1 MSREIILK
9 GKYYSENI
17 TPEGLYKPELF
28 GYKHEEHKL
37 NTGNTVF
44 MLIDVYGKGY
54 DEDDPEPLRPSLITR
69 EMFIRE
75 KEMIVNKIRPAR
87 DFAKKVGFQVV
98 YVTNYEPNI
107 ASSKGEFGK
116 MARRMHGYVIED
128 EFSKGSSVMAFSDI
142 IAPEKDDYL
151 VKKQMYDGFFETCLD
166 SLLRNL
172 GIKNIIAV
180 GFAANVCLLATL
192 HSAYYRNYRVILL
205 SDCTLGVEYPDT
217 EKDLLITRES
227 VRYIERYVGFTV
239 TFEEFKDACLKAY
252 DEKRID

>member
-1 MSREIILK
+1 MNREIILN

-28 GYKHEEHKL
+28 GYRYEEHKL
-37 NTGNTVF
+37 NTSNTVF

-54 DEDDPEPLRPSLITR
+54 DRDDPEPIRPSLITR
-69 EMFIRE
+69 EMFKRE
-75 KEMIVNKIRPAR
+75 KEMIVNKIIPAR
-87 DFAKKVGFQVV
+87 DLAKKVGFPVV

-107 ASSKGEFGK
+107 ASSNGEFGK
-116 MARRMHGYVIED
+116 MVRRMHGYVIED
-128 EFSKGSSVMAFSDI
+128 EFSEGNPAIEFSNI
-142 IAPEKDDYL
+142 IAPGRDDYL

-172 GIKNIIAV
+172 NTKNIIAV

-192 HSAYYRNYRVILL
+192 HSAYYRNYRIILL
-205 SDCTLGVEYPDT
+205 GDCTLGVEYPDT
-217 EKDLLITRES
+217 EKDLLITREA

-239 TFEEFKDACLKAY
+239 TFGEFKDACLKVL
-252 DEKRID
+252 